1 MSILRYWASAFFL
14 FLGMGFLSQCKTD
27 DSFVPAYLEITSIEV
42 DATSIEG
49 NSIHEIIG
57 VQPVHNG
64 QSLGTFPIPCKIPIN
79 AEGTIK
85 MQFVAF
91 VKNNGNS
98 ANWVPYRTL
107 VYLDTQVTLSREKT
121 TTFTPK
127 FTYRSNTE
135 VSWQE
140 DFESGNSTLVP
151 VRLNKGDTTSIESRS
166 FDLNGKFK
174 GNTNVFVTKF
184 GPNDSL
190 KFIDLSIFDKI
201 PSLPNDGREVFMEF
215 DVKSDL
221 LVTLALKRYNSAGSA
236 YVQYMSVNPTKGNW
250 RRIYSNLIYEVQG
263 QPAGTKYEIYFSIDK
278 PEGFSGNREIL
289 IDNIRLTYLK

>member
-1 MSILRYWASAFFL
+1 MSIFRYLAKTLFL
-14 FLGMGFLSQCKTD
+14 FLGISILARCKSD
-27 DSFVPAYLEITSIEV
+27 DSFVPSYLEITNIEV
-42 DATSIEG
+42 DASSIEG

-57 VQPVHNG
+57 IQPVHNG
-64 QSLGTFPIPCKIPIN
+64 QSLGTLPVPCKIPIN
-79 AEGTIK
+79 AEGITK

-98 ANWVPYRTL
+98 SNWVPYRTL
-107 VYLDTQVTLSREKT
+107 VYLDTQVILTREKS
-121 TTFTPK
+121 TTFSPK

-151 VRLNKGDTTSIESRS
+151 ARLNKGDTTSIQSRS
-166 FDLNGKFK
+166 FDLNGKFS
-174 GNTNVFVTKF
+174 GNSNVFVTKF

-190 KFIDLSIFDKI
+190 KLIDLAIFDKI
-201 PSLPNDGREVFMEF
+201 QSLPDDGREVFMEF

-221 LVTLALKRYNSAGSA
+221 VVTLALKRYNSAGSA

-250 RRIYSNLIYEVQG
+250 KRIYSNLIYEVQG
-263 QPAGTKYEIYFSIDK
+263 QPLDTKYEIYFSIDK
-278 PEGFSGNREIL
+278 PAGFSGNREIL

>member
-1 MSILRYWASAFFL
+1 MSIFRYWAINSML
-14 FLGMGFLSQCKTD
+14 FLGTGILSNCSEDT
-27 DSFVPAYLEITSIEV
+27 SFVPAYLEIKQIDV
-42 DATSIEG
+42 DASGIEG
-49 NSIHEIIG
+49 NSIHEIVGI
-57 VQPVHNG
+57 QPVHNG
-64 QSLGTFPIPCKIPIN
+64 QSMGTFPIPCKIPIN
-79 AEGTIK
+79 ADGTVK

-98 ANWVPYRTL
+98 SNWVPYRTL
-107 VYLDTQVTLSREKT
+107 IYLDTQINFTREKST
-121 TTFTPK
+121 VFTPK
-127 FTYRSNTE
+127 FSYRSNTE

-151 VRLNKGDTTSIESRS
+151 VRLNKGDSTSIESRN
-166 FDLNGKFK
+166 FDLNGKYS
-174 GNTNVFVTKF
+174 GNTRVFVTKF

-190 KFIDLSIFDKI
+190 KYIDLSIFDKI

-221 LVTLALKRYNSAGSA
+221 VVTLAIKRYNSSGSA

-250 RRIYSNLIYEVQG
+250 KRIYSNLIYEVQG
-263 QPAGTKYEIYFSIDK
+263 QPADTKYEIYFSIDK

>member
-1 MSILRYWASAFFL
+1 MSILKNWAGAFFL
-14 FLGMGFLSQCKTD
+14 FLGTGILSQCKTD
-27 DSFVPAYLEITSIEV
+27 DSFVPSYLEITNIDV
-42 DATSIEG
+42 DASSIEG
-49 NSIHEIIG
+49 NSIHDIIG
-57 VQPVHNG
+57 IQPVVNG

-79 AEGTIK
+79 ADGKTNI
-85 MQFVAF
+85 QFVAF

-98 ANWVPYRTL
+98 SNWVPYRTL
-107 VYLDTQVTLSREKT
+107 IYLDTQVVLSREKFT
-121 TTFTPK
+121 AFTPK

-135 VSWQE
+135 VAWQE

-151 VRLNKGDTTSIESRS
+151 VRLNTGDTTAIQSRS
-166 FDLNGKFK
+166 FDLNGKFT

-190 KFIDLSIFDKI
+190 KYIDLSIFDKI

-215 DVKSDL
+215 DIKSDL
-221 LVTLALKRYNSAGSA
+221 IVTLALKRYNSTGSA
-236 YVQYMSVNPTKGNW
+236 YVQYMSVNPTKDRW
-250 RRIYSNLIYEVQG
+250 KRIYSNLIYEIQG
-263 QPAGTKYEIYFSIDK
+263 QPLDTKYEIYFSIDK